1 MYIPEEVEKI
11 LFTREQL
18 DERIKQLGE
27 QLTRDYADKDP
38 LFLCVL
44 RGAVVFFSD
53 LMRAVECPLTI
64 DFIRTASYNGTE
76 SSGVVEVDLMNIGD
90 ISGRDVVIVED
101 ICDSGRSL
109 VEINKVLGDMEPKSL
124 KTVCLL
130 DKPSRRVVEFK
141 PDYTGFV
148 IDDLFVVGSGFDCD
162 SRFRNL
168 PYIGIYKTV
177 ARD

>member
-1 MYIPEEVEKI
+1 MYVPEEVEKI

-18 DERIKQLGE
+18 DERVKQLGE
-27 QLTRDYADKDP
+27 QLTRDYDGKDP
-38 LFLCVL
+38 LFLCIL
-44 RGAVVFFSD
+44 RGAAVFFSD
-53 LMRAVECPLTI
+53 LIRAVECPLTI
-64 DFIRTASYNGTE
+64 YFIRTASYVGTE
-76 SSGVVEVDLMNIGD
+76 SSGKVEVDLMKVGD

-109 VEINKVLGDMEPKSL
+109 VEVNRVLGAMKPGSL

-148 IDDLFVVGSGFDCD
+148 IDDLFVIGSGFDCD
-162 SRFRNL
+162 GRFRNL
-168 PYIGIYKTV
+168 PYIGIF
-177 ARD
+177 RC

>member
-1 MYIPEEVEKI
+1 MYVPEEVEKI
-11 LFTREQL
+11 LFTREQI
-18 DERIKQLGE
+18 DERVKQLGE
-27 QLTRDYADKDP
+27 QLTRDYAGKDP

-53 LMRAVECPLTI
+53 LMRAVECPLSI

-76 SSGVVEVDLMNIGD
+76 SSGTVEVDLMKIGD

-109 VEINKVLGDMEPKSL
+109 VEINKALGALKPKSL

-130 DKPSRRVVEFK
+130 DKPSRRVVEFE

-148 IDDLFVVGSGFDCD
+148 IDDLFVIGSGFDCD
-162 SRFRNL
+162 GSFRNL

>member
-1 MYIPEEVEKI
+1 MYVPEEVEKI
-11 LFTREQL
+11 LFTREQI
-18 DERIKQLGE
+18 DERVKQLGE
-27 QLTRDYADKDP
+27 QLTRDYAGKDP

-53 LMRAVECPLTI
+53 LMRTVECPLSI
-64 DFIRTASYNGTE
+64 DFIRTQSYNGTE
-76 SSGVVEVDLMNIGD
+76 SSGTVEVDLMNVGD

-109 VEINKVLGDMEPKSL
+109 VEINKALGAKQPKSL

-130 DKPSRRVVEFK
+130 DKPSRRVVEFE

-148 IDDLFVVGSGFDCD
+148 IDDLFVIGSGFDCD